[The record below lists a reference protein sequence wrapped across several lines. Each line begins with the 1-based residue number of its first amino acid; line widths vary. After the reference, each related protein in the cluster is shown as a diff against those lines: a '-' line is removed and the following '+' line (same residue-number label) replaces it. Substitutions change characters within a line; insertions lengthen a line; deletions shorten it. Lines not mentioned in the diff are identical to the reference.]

1 MTALERRDEL
11 MNIMIARRQ
20 DRIDNLASEL
30 GVSRRTIERDIL
42 ALTVRFPLETVQ
54 GNGGGVRL
62 PDWYHP
68 YKNTLTR
75 EQTATLSSLMGRAS
89 EEERTVLRQLIREH
103 SNFAPDYI

>member
-1 MTALERRDEL
+1 MTASERRDEI
-11 MNIMIARRQ
+11 MRIMIARRQ
-20 DRIDNLASEL
+20 ETIPNLADEL

-42 ALTVRFPLETVQ
+42 SLTATNPLETVQ

-62 PDWYHP
+62 PEWYHP
-68 YKNTLTR
+68 YRNTLSR
-75 EQTATLSSLMGRAS
+75 EQTATLANLMGRAS